1 MPVDRTLRTIF
12 ALARANGVR
21 EEMVES
27 LRMIITAS

>member
-1 MPVDRTLRTIF
+1 MPVDRTLRTIH

-27 LRMIITAS
+27 LRMIITVG